1 MSSFQMLS
9 NMPPTPNVCNHVPEN
24 QPHVNHH
31 SECHT
36 RIHSSFLF
44 SSLSGARLHH
54 QTESQGHQPS
64 DTNRSHS
71 PCSPSHARPIFLNC
85 RIPPRAIQASH
96 PIPPPNRAIIM
107 RHIRRLKALRLD
119 TRPPTLVMPRTV
131 QLDPVVNQVPIRP
144 VTRHPQPTHGVHMA
158 APIQVQH
165 APLPLWR
172 EPGVVRLR
180 GVDVVDAHVQARVG
194 ARGVDEV
201 AVVLPLRVGDLPDDL
216 RQPRSRLVA
225 QRVEPEVGPAV
236 VAAARLV
243 RLGDAAP
250 AALAELVVPGQLA
263 VVVVAGDGGLPG
275 HAAEGEE
282 GRGEEAGDG
291 VVDGV
296 DEEGFFAVGH
306 PVRYGR
312 LEEVDCLVQA
322 AGVGG
327 RAAVE
332 VAGFADAGEVG
343 EGVG

>member
-1 MSSFQMLS
+1 MLS
-9 NMPPTPNVCNHVPEN
+9 NMPPTPNVCNDVPEN

-31 SECHT
+31 SECPT
-36 RIHSSFLF
+36 QIHHSFSF
-44 SSLSGARLHH
+44 PVSLSGARLHS
-54 QTESQGHQPS
+54 QTESQGHQSS

-71 PCSPSHARPIFLNC
+71 PCSPSHARPILLNS
-85 RIPPRAIQASH
+85 RIPPRAVQTSH
-96 PIPPPNRAIIM
+96 AILPPDRTVIM
-107 RHIRRLKALRLD
+107 RHIRRLKALRLN
-119 TRPPTLVMPRTV
+119 THPPTFIVPCTV
-131 QLDPVVNQVPIRP
+131 QLDPVINQISIRP
-144 VTRHPQPTHGVHMA
+144 VTRHPQPSNGVYMLA
-158 APIQVQH
+158 AIQVQH
-165 APLPLWR
+165 APLPLRR
-172 EPGVVRLR
+172 EPGVIRLC
-180 GVDVVDAHVQARVG
+180 GIDIVDAHVQARVG

-216 RQPRSRLVA
+216 RQPRPRLVP
-225 QRVEPEVGPAV
+225 QRVETEVGPAV

-263 VVVVAGDGGLPG
+263 LVVVAGDGGLPG
-275 HAAEGEE
+275 HAAQGEE
-282 GRGEEAGDG
+282 GRGEEAGYG

-327 RAAVE
+327 
-332 VAGFADAGEVG
+332 
-343 EGVG
+343 